1 MRIFA
6 SCHCLCVYVAE
17 IREFHF
23 HPCVFKTVT
32 TQSYLVMLLF
42 FSLAKTWCIT
52 RRNPTGSDCV
62 CNLHVTPSH
71 RLIPIPIKVGRLTD
85 FERTSLFKPRRRS
98 PSVSHSVILGCLSPA
113 LLSHEW
119 YDDARV
125 LPVTPNEPAQEANI
139 ILYNYTNN
147 NTDTCTEII

>member
-6 SCHCLCVYVAE
+6 SCHCLCVWQKFVSFIL
-17 IREFHF
+17 IRVCF
-23 HPCVFKTVT
+23 VYNTVT
-32 TQSYLVMLLF
+32 TQSCLVVMLLF
-42 FSLAKTWCIT
+42 YSLAKTWCIT

-62 CNLHVTPSH
+62 CNLHVTPLH

-98 PSVSHSVILGCLSPA
+98 PSASHSVILGCLSPA

-125 LPVTPNEPAQEANI
+125 LPVTPNEPAQETNI
-139 ILYNYTNN
+139 I
-147 NTDTCTEII
+147 